1 MKLIFPIL
9 LLFLIISSCNP
20 KEKII
25 SKNAGGNFSMAIE
38 QFPGTF
44 KNEAISDYYS
54 ATVNSQIKEGLV
66 GIDNKTLKIKP
77 LLAASYNVL
86 EKGFAY
92 EFVLREEVLF
102 HPSKGFKSEDDRK
115 FTAEDVVSSIEDACK
130 RTANNI
136 NYAYLL
142 IYKNNLKGADDFHN
156 GKSKNISGIKVS
168 GNKITLQL
176 QKKDPNFLF
185 KLANIS
191 GSIHSKKLKNHPDFE
206 KIGTGPFRYVSQ
218 TDEKINLLRNEDY
231 YLTDEKGCQLPY
243 LESITFHIVNSKNK
257 QWEMFENK
265 EIDLIVGLPSDR
277 ITEIFEQKFKDF
289 NSKPA
294 KLVLRDNPLLN
305 TSVYLFNMR
314 DPRFQNPKVRQAFNY
329 AIDKEKI
336 GSKIL
341 GHQYNEMGY
350 YGVVPYV
357 SSIFKGY
364 DFAKIKSQGYTYNP
378 AKAKQLLAEAGF
390 PNGKGF
396 GTLDLRFDIN
406 DINSKVADEIA
417 SQLSQTLQINVN
429 IDGSTFDALDKDAS
443 SGKASFFRSGW
454 SADYPNPETFL
465 ASFYGKNAFKDTET
479 GTAINQSNYKNK
491 IFDQYFEK
499 AINSNTTSESFHYF
513 NLAEIE
519 LLKNPPFIPLWYNG
533 DFQIEHGYLKNLNH
547 NPLRLFNL
555 TTVYKEK

>member
-1 MKLIFPIL
+1 M
-9 LLFLIISSCNP
+9 
-20 KEKII
+20 
-25 SKNAGGNFSMAIE
+25 
-38 QFPGTF
+38 
-44 KNEAISDYYS
+44 
-54 ATVNSQIKEGLV
+54 
-66 GIDNKTLKIKP
+66 
-77 LLAASYNVL
+77 
-86 EKGFAY
+86 
-92 EFVLREEVLF
+92 
-102 HPSKGFKSEDDRK
+102 
-115 FTAEDVVSSIEDACK
+115 
-130 RTANNI
+130 
-136 NYAYLL
+136 
-142 IYKNNLKGADDFHN
+142 
-156 GKSKNISGIKVS
+156 
-168 GNKITLQL
+168 
-176 QKKDPNFLF
+176 F

-289 NSKPA
+289 NAKPA

-305 TSVYLFNMR
+305 TSVYLFNMK

-378 AKAKQLLAEAGF
+378 EKAKQLLAEAGF

-465 ASFYGKNAFKDTET
+465 ANFYGKNAFKDTET